1 MLFKTLRPIPRLK
14 VRIINV
20 IGLPSP
26 YLVQLE
32 ENTWPNIA
40 IAVSI
45 SFIFNVGKLRARAKL
60 S

>member
-1 MLFKTLRPIPRLK
+1 MIFKTLRPIPPLK

-26 YLVQLE
+26 NLVQLE
-32 ENTWPNIA
+32 ENTWSNIA

-45 SFIFNVGKLRARAKL
+45 SFIFNVWKLRAWAKL
-60 S
+60 F